1 MTTIQEYASKLA
13 VLEHRSILAEG
24 MEGPPMACFSLVREY
39 RRSIFFGWAKD
50 DPDSPIAD
58 AIRNG
63 TPEQEVEESFNSSYN
78 DMLAV
83 LWKLDG
89 VA

>member
-1 MTTIQEYASKLA
+1 MITIQEYASKLA

-24 MEGPPMACFSLVREY
+24 LDGLNTIRDY
-39 RRSIFFGWAKD
+39 RRAIFFEWAKD
-50 DPDSPIAD
+50 DKDSPLAE

-78 DMLAV
+78 DMLRV